1 MSTMSY
7 VSLADLNSPELVS
20 RENIFLN
27 GFRKI
32 ARFFF
37 EKFINEIQKL
47 HFPVENFFLKGNKL
61 QLKIYKE
68 YVRAASAIERRL
80 VVEQAD
86 HHERI
91 LWRNIGFYSGRHALF
106 KNKLREARFNLL

>member
-7 VSLADLNSPELVS
+7 VSLADLNSSEL
-20 RENIFLN
+20 
-27 GFRKI
+27 
-32 ARFFF
+32 
-37 EKFINEIQKL
+37 
-47 HFPVENFFLKGNKL
+47 
-61 QLKIYKE
+61 LKIYKE

-106 KNKLREARFNLL
+106 KNKLREARFNLLLQEMNIAPVFVENWLTTLRKKSNFGELPPFRS